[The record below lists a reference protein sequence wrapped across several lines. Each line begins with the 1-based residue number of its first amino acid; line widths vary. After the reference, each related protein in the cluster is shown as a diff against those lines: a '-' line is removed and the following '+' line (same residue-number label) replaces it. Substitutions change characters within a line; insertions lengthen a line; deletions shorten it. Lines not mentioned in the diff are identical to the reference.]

1 VLLCLPPA
9 DRRSARSAA
18 RVPVRHPH
26 AARRR
31 TARAVAAAVFAG
43 LVLDAVA
50 PGAALGAQ
58 PVAPDSARRLA
69 PDSARAR
76 RLEAVTV
83 NAVRSGDA
91 AVARTTLGRADLQ
104 RAYTGQDVPLLLQQA
119 PAVTTFA
126 HSGSQWNYSYFSLR
140 GVAQS
145 RINLTLDG
153 VPLNE
158 PEDQQ
163 IYFSNFAD
171 LGSSLQSV
179 QVQRGVGTSSYG
191 HASLGGSVNF
201 ESEALAVS
209 GGGGEAQVGGGR
221 SARGA
226 RWRSS
231 RAGCAATAPRSTD
244 ASRTSTPTA
253 TAAGRATRGTAGS
266 YRRVTSATGTS

>member
-1 VLLCLPPA
+1 
-9 DRRSARSAA
+9 
-18 RVPVRHPH
+18 
-26 AARRR
+26 
-31 TARAVAAAVFAG
+31 VFAG
-43 LVLDAVA
+43 LAIGAVA

-58 PVAPDSARRLA
+58 PAAPDSARRMA

-104 RAYTGQDVPLLLQQA
+104 RGYTGQDVPLLLQQA

-171 LGSSLQSV
+171 L
-179 QVQRGVGTSSYG
+179 
-191 HASLGGSVNF
+191 
-201 ESEALAVS
+201 
-209 GGGGEAQVGGGR
+209 
-221 SARGA
+221 A

-231 RAGCAATAPRSTD
+231 RAGCAATARRSTA
-244 ASRTSTPTA
+244 ASRTSTRTA
-253 TAAGRATRGTAGS
+253 TAAGRATPGTAGS
-266 YRRVTSATGTS
+266 YQRVTSATGTS

>member
-1 VLLCLPPA
+1 
-9 DRRSARSAA
+9 
-18 RVPVRHPH
+18 
-26 AARRR
+26 
-31 TARAVAAAVFAG
+31 VFAG

-58 PVAPDSARRLA
+58 PVAPDSARRMA

-209 GGGGEAQVGGGR
+209 GGGGEAQVGGG
-221 SARGA
+221 SFGA
-226 RWRSS
+226 RRAMAEFKSGLRGDRTAFYGRFSNQYADGYRRGSS
-231 RAGCAATAPRSTD
+231 HA
-244 ASRTSTPTA
+244 
-253 TAAGRATRGTAGS
+253 GTAGS
-266 YRRVTSATGTS
+266 YQRVTSATGTS